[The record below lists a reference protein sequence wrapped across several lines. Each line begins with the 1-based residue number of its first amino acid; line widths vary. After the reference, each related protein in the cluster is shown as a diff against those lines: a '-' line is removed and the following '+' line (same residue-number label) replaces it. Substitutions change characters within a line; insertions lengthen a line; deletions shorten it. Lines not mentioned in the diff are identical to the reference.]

1 MLAPHA
7 ESRELVLTHTHPGV
21 ALDDVLAAT
30 GWPLKIADDLAVT
43 PAPTADELRAL
54 RGLHERT
61 AAARAL
67 AG

>member
-1 MLAPHA
+1 MRRAASWFLPTPIRA
-7 ESRELVLTHTHPGV
+7 SRF
-21 ALDDVLAAT
+21 DDVVAAT
-30 GWPLKIADDLAVT
+30 GWPLKVADDLSETAR
-43 PAPTADELRAL
+43 APTADELAAL